1 MNLPAGY
8 TKFST
13 SMRTM
18 TSGDDWCDSS
28 DVYLGVHAGT
38 AVLEYLATVLKL

>member
-8 TKFST
+8 TKF

-38 AVLEYLATVLKL
+38 AVLEYLATVLQL